1 MTTPNKL
8 DCVLEPGEPKLL
20 ATGFHFTEGPLWQ
33 SPSPDH
39 PDGALYVS
47 DVDDAIH
54 YLVDARTG
62 EKEMLRENDGGANG
76 ATYDLQ
82 GRVVWCEQDVYRV
95 VQREHDG
102 SWTVLAAEYNG
113 VRLNRSNDVVGRSDG
128 SLYFSDPQ
136 FLMDPD
142 DRLIGTSSVF
152 RIDPEGA
159 LHQAGTDMPHP
170 NGLAFSPDELLLYVS
185 NTRPNPHMY
194 VYEVAADGSL
204 SNGREFA
211 EMPYVP
217 GGPDEGDTFI
227 AHSGAE
233 RPIGERGGVP
243 DGLKVDTSGRVF
255 STGPGGCWVW
265 EPDGEFLGVIET
277 PELPANVG
285 WGGIDFKTLYL
296 TCRTSV
302 YSLRVKTPGTPVP
315 GMPAANN

>member
-8 DCVLEPGEPKLL
+8 DRVLETTEPQLL

-33 SPSPDH
+33 QPTPEH
-39 PDGALYVS
+39 RDGALYVS
-47 DVDDAIH
+47 DVDDAVH

-62 EKEMLRENDGGANG
+62 DKTVLRENDGGANG

-95 VQREHDG
+95 VRREHDG
-102 SWTVLAAEYNG
+102 SWTVIASDYNG

-136 FLMDPD
+136 FLMPPE

-152 RIDPEGA
+152 RIDPDGV
-159 LHQAGTDMPHP
+159 LHQVATDMNHP
-170 NGLAFSPDELLLYVS
+170 NGLAFSPDESLLYVT
-185 NTRPNPHMY
+185 NTRLNPHMY
-194 VYEVAADGSL
+194 VYDVSADGSL

-217 GGPDEGDTFI
+217 GGPDEGDTFT
-227 AHSGAE
+227 AHSGAK

-243 DGLKVDTSGRVF
+243 DGLKVDSAGRVF

-265 EPDGEFLGVIET
+265 ELNGEFLGLIET

-285 WGGIDFKTLYL
+285 WGGTDFKTLYL
-296 TCRTSV
+296 TSRSSV

-315 GMPAANN
+315 GMPGATA